1 MKRTGEVG
9 LELGKIDY
17 VILDANTRRGKPG
30 YLCPVT
36 DKQGYPSP
44 GSHSVKNDAG
54 ATAVLM
60 SSS

>member
-1 MKRTGEVG
+1 
-9 LELGKIDY
+9 
-17 VILDANTRRGKPG
+17 VILGANTRRGKPG

-54 ATAVLM
+54 AAAAPM
-60 SSS
+60 SPS